1 MKKSIKKAAVLSI
14 TALMLAFPA
23 MFAGC
28 KNTKN
33 PMDSSTPSYSSEMSS
48 TSSDS
53 SSASSSGASSDTSA
67 SLIESNG
74 ATEEIVATA
83 ILRQGSTGNEV
94 KEVQRRLKAWGYYN
108 GSVDGVFG
116 AGTRSAVIAFQ
127 KKNGLTA
134 DGVVGKSTYKALGM
148 NSSYQ
153 ALAGSSSSGSSS
165 SSSQGVNGFSSS
177 EVYLLAK
184 TIYAEG
190 RGEPYTG
197 QVAIGAVVLN
207 RVRSSQFPNSISGV
221 VYQKHAFTA
230 VTDGQINLTPNDTAM
245 KAAKDAVNGWDPTGG
260 ALYYYNPAVATSS
273 WIFDRQTVTVIGKHV
288 FAI

>member
-1 MKKSIKKAAVLSI
+1 MKKTNKRAILAA
-14 TALMLAFPA
+14 ALLAFTLPTA
-23 MFAGC
+23 VVGSVRAYENKQAQAAEEVMFS
-28 KNTKN
+28 
-33 PMDSSTPSYSSEMSS
+33 P
-48 TSSDS
+48 
-53 SSASSSGASSDTSA
+53 
-67 SLIESNG
+67 
-74 ATEEIVATA
+74 VAV
-83 ILRQGSTGNEV
+83 LRQGSKGGEV
-94 KEVQRRLKAWGYYN
+94 KEVQRRLKQWGYYK

-148 NSSYQ
+148 TQSYN
-153 ALAGSSSSGSSS
+153 LLVNGGNNGG
-165 SSSQGVNGFSSS
+165 GVNGFSSA
-177 EVYLLAK
+177 EVYLLAR

-207 RVRSSQFPNSISGV
+207 RVRDKAFPNTISGV
-221 VYQKHAFTA
+221 VYQKNAFTA
-230 VTDGQINLTPNDTAM
+230 VSDGQINLTPNDTAM
-245 KAAKDAVNGWDPTGG
+245 RAARDAINGWDPTGG
-260 ALYYYNPAVATSS
+260 ALYYYNPAIATSA

>member
-1 MKKSIKKAAVLSI
+1 MKKSHKHGLALALISLTLTTAGGIGALSNAREQTNTAHYATAQAQDIPAV
-14 TALMLAFPA
+14 
-23 MFAGC
+23 
-28 KNTKN
+28 
-33 PMDSSTPSYSSEMSS
+33 E
-48 TSSDS
+48 
-53 SSASSSGASSDTSA
+53 
-67 SLIESNG
+67 
-74 ATEEIVATA
+74 TA
-83 ILRQGSTGNEV
+83 ILKVGSKSDEV
-94 KEVQRRLKAWGYYN
+94 KEVQRRLKLWGYYN

-116 AGTRSAVIAFQ
+116 AGTKKAVIAFQ

-148 NSSYQ
+148 TKSYEILSNGGGGNTSSNG
-153 ALAGSSSSGSSS
+153 L
-165 SSSQGVNGFSSS
+165 NGFSSS
-177 EVYLLAK
+177 EVYLLAR

-207 RVRSSQFPNSISGV
+207 RIRSADFPNTISGV

-230 VTDGQINLTPNDTAM
+230 VSDGQINLTPNDTAM
-245 KAAKDAVNGWDPTGG
+245 KAAKDAINGWDPTGG
-260 ALYYYNPAVATSS
+260 ALYYYNPAIATSA

>member
-1 MKKSIKKAAVLSI
+1 MKKSNKKWATMALSCALLLPAVSVSAIRATAPMEEARVEYTDAAVTT
-14 TALMLAFPA
+14 TA
-23 MFAGC
+23 
-28 KNTKN
+28 
-33 PMDSSTPSYSSEMSS
+33 
-48 TSSDS
+48 
-53 SSASSSGASSDTSA
+53 
-67 SLIESNG
+67 
-74 ATEEIVATA
+74 V
-83 ILRQGSTGNEV
+83 LRQGSKGGEV
-94 KEVQRRLKAWGYYN
+94 KEVQRRLKMWGYYN

-153 ALAGSSSSGSSS
+153 VLAGQSGGSNSGGVGGYTSSD
-165 SSSQGVNGFSSS
+165 
-177 EVYLLAK
+177 VYLLAK
-184 TIYAEG
+184 TIHAEG

-197 QVAIGAVVLN
+197 QVAIGAVILN
-207 RVRSSQFPNSISGV
+207 RVRSASFPNTISGV
-221 VYQKHAFTA
+221 VYQKGAFTA
-230 VTDGQINLTPNDTAM
+230 VDDGQINLTPNETAM
-245 KAAKDAVNGWDPTGG
+245 KAAKDAMNGWDPSGG